1 MKPIVADPILLTPQH
16 VANRSGRSAN
26 YIQEEIRAGRL
37 PATVIPAGKCRRFW
51 ITEADAA
58 AFIAR
63 QVAARQT
70 EAA

>member
-1 MKPIVADPILLTPQH
+1 MKPVSADPILLTPQH
-16 VANRSGRSAN
+16 VANRSGRSAH
-26 YIQEEIRAGRL
+26 YIQQEIRAGRL

-63 QVAARQT
+63 QAARQT